1 MSTRR
6 SLAAAAAAVTY
17 AREFGW
23 HIFPR
28 HPDKPDSFK
37 AKRFSDAPWGATN
50 DPERVK
56 HDFECWP
63 QARIGARTGFLPG
76 VRVPIVVVDTDTRA
90 GGHAHDGEPELKKLE
105 ARHGTLPLTLTGR
118 SPSGSLH
125 RYLRHPGAGI
135 WIRSSDSVIAPGVD
149 IKGDNSCI
157 TVPPSINAD
166 GTYYEWVDASVPI
179 ADMPQWLIALTI
191 KPSPTI
197 SERAGIQRPPGDRS
211 STSYGLRALHEEIKT
226 LCRAK
231 PGHRNSALNYCAFRL
246 FQLVPHEL
254 DGDEVERQLLQ
265 AIIINGARD
274 GKTTIKSTIESG
286 KAAGLA
292 NPRIRRPRP

>member
-1 MSTRR
+1 MSVTV
-6 SLAAAAAAVTY
+6 LAAAVAY
-17 AREFGW
+17 AKEFGW

-28 HPDKPDSFK
+28 HPDKADSFK
-37 AKRFSDAPWGATN
+37 SKKFSDAPWGATN

-76 VRVPIVVVDTDTRA
+76 VHVPITVVDTDTRA

-105 ARHGTLPLTLTGR
+105 ARYGALPLTLTGR

-125 RYLRHPGAGI
+125 RYLRHPGAEI
-135 WIRSSDSVIAPGVD
+135 WIRSIDSVIAPGVD
-149 IKGDNSCI
+149 IKGDNGCI
-157 TVPPSINAD
+157 TVPPSINDD

-179 ADMPQWLIALTI
+179 VDMPDWLIALTI
-191 KPSPTI
+191 KRSPTI
-197 SERAGIQRPPGDRS
+197 SERAGIQRPPGDGA
-211 STSYGLRALHEEIKT
+211 STSYGLRALHEEIET
-226 LCRAK
+226 LCRAE
-231 PGHRNSALNYCAFRL
+231 PGHRNSALNYCAFRC

-254 DGDEVERQLLQ
+254 DPDEVERELYQ
-265 AIIINGARD
+265 ATAINGARD
-274 GKTTIKSTIESG
+274 GKAKIKSTIESG

-292 NPRIRRPRP
+292 NPRFRKPQ

>member
-1 MSTRR
+1 MSVTV
-6 SLAAAAAAVTY
+6 LAAAVAY
-17 AREFGW
+17 AKEFGW

-28 HPDKPDSFK
+28 HPDKADSFK
-37 AKRFSDAPWGATN
+37 SKKFSDAPWGATN

-76 VRVPIVVVDTDTRA
+76 VHVPITVVDTDTRA

-105 ARHGTLPLTLTGR
+105 ARYGALPLTLTGR

-125 RYLRHPGAGI
+125 RYLRHPSAGI
-135 WIRSSDSVIAPGVD
+135 WIRSIDGVIAPGVD

-157 TVPPSINAD
+157 TVPPSVNDD

-179 ADMPQWLIALTI
+179 VDMPDWLIALTI
-191 KPSPTI
+191 KRSPTI
-197 SERAGIQRPPGDRS
+197 SERAGIQRPPGDGA
-211 STSYGLRALHEEIKT
+211 STSYGLRALHEEIET
-226 LCRAK
+226 LCRAE

-254 DGDEVERQLLQ
+254 DGEEVERELLQ
-265 AIIINGARD
+265 AVIINGARD
-274 GKTTIKSTIESG
+274 PRAKIQDTIERA
-286 KAAGLA
+286 KRDGLA
-292 NPRIRRPRP
+292 NPRMRRPR

>member
-1 MSTRR
+1 MITV
-6 SLAAAAAAVTY
+6 AAAAVTY

-37 AKRFSDAPWGATN
+37 SKRFSDAPWGATS

-76 VRVPIVVVDTDTRA
+76 VRVPITVVDTDTRV

-105 ARHGTLPLTLTGR
+105 VRYGALPTTLTGR

-125 RYLRHPGAGI
+125 RYFKHPGAGI
-135 WIRSSDSVIAPGVD
+135 WIRSIDSAIAPGVD

-166 GTYYEWVDASVPI
+166 GTYYEWLDASVPI
-179 ADMPQWLIALTI
+179 ADMPGWLIELTI
-191 KPSPTI
+191 KQSPTI
-197 SERAGIQRPPGDRS
+197 AERASIQRPHGDGS
-211 STSYGLRALHEEIKT
+211 STSYGLRALHEEIEI
-226 LCRAK
+226 LCRAE
-231 PGHRNSALNYCAFRL
+231 PGHRNSALNYCAFRC

-254 DGDEVERQLLQ
+254 DSDEVERELYQ
-265 AIIINGARD
+265 ATVINGARD
-274 GKTTIKSTIESG
+274 GKAKIKSTIESG

-292 NPRIRRPRP
+292 NPRFRKPQ